1 SRRSGCQL
9 AAESPRTVPPYSGPE
24 DAASSP
30 HSACAA
36 CASARLCSAFP
47 QQIKNADGMPDGPR
61 PSLRAA
67 RTAMR
72 VAAALAVVALSAC
85 RGRSPDVIVVLVDTL
100 RADHVG
106 AFGGPPG
113 LTPFLDSFAASGVTF
128 TNAYS
133 TSTFTNTVVASLFT
147 SRYPSQHHVAS
158 WDSQL
163 GTDELTLATVLG
175 RAGYR
180 SYGFVANL
188 VLAPALGFGRGF
200 DSWFAFTRYDEK
212 QSADDVNAAALGF
225 YDEQVLAKPWS
236 RWTRRPLFLYL
247 HYMEPHAPYDPP
259 ESARRDWAPAPPA
272 GVNEAEAIDKLMHN
286 ERWGELSDDEGAYL
300 AALYRAEVASI
311 DASLAN
317 LFQQLQRRGILDHA
331 IVVITADHGEEFRE
345 HGWFTHGSSLFE
357 EVVRIPLIISG
368 PGLPSHRVVTDPV
381 SIVDVAPTVLDLLG
395 LPPEPRFEGRSLRE
409 VLAGGDPPDI
419 FMELLSPS
427 TTGDLRR
434 HGAGLLHGTLKVIE
448 PPYPDQGDRRPKAYD
463 LKEDPHEMRPDP
475 PAIKQEAAALESR
488 L

>member
-1 SRRSGCQL
+1 MC
-9 AAESPRTVPPYSGPE
+9 V
-24 DAASSP
+24 AAS
-30 HSACAA
+30 
-36 CASARLCSAFP
+36 
-47 QQIKNADGMPDGPR
+47 
-61 PSLRAA
+61 
-67 RTAMR
+67 
-72 VAAALAVVALSAC
+72 LAVVALSAC
-85 RGRSPDVIVVLVDTL
+85 RGRSPDVIVVLIDTL

-106 AFGGPPG
+106 AYGGPAG

-175 RAGYR
+175 CAGYR

-212 QSADDVNAAALGF
+212 QSADEVNTDALRF
-225 YDEQVLAKPWS
+225 YDQQVLARPWS

-272 GVNEAEAIDKLMHN
+272 GINEAEAIDKLMHT
-286 ERWGELSDDEGAYL
+286 ERWDDISDDERTYL

-331 IVVITADHGEEFRE
+331 VVVITADHGEEFRE
-345 HGWFTHGSSLFE
+345 HGMFTHGSSLFE

-368 PGLPSHRVVTDPV
+368 PGLPSHRVVTDPG

-395 LPPEPRFEGRSLRE
+395 LPREPRFEGRSLRE
-409 VLAGGDPPDI
+409 VLAGGDSRDI

-434 HGAGLLHGTLKVIE
+434 HAAGLLHGTLKVLE
-448 PPYPDQGDRRPKAYD
+448 PPYPDQRDRRPKAYD
-463 LKEDPHEMRPDP
+463 LRDDPHEMRPDP
-475 PAIKQEAAALESR
+475 PAIKQEATALEAR
-488 L
+488 LAQRRDELTTRAGAVTQPAQLDDAARARLRALGYAQ